1 MGAVTYFVRMVAN
14 EGRAEEVQQLGE
26 RYQPRRAAAL
36 SFQRPPRPG
45 IASHVGRQ
53 APAPVTHDAVLGDL
67 RVAPLESPLE
77 RWPSCP
83 ASAAQALPTLT
94 TAMCGRP
101 RPPAFGLAAQLSK
114 ITWLA
119 WHLPGV
125 QNVQIRTAPASS
137 DPSAKR
143 LRSGQ
148 SDCPHIRL
156 E

>member
-1 MGAVTYFVRMVAN
+1 MARHYRPV
-14 EGRAEEVQQLGE
+14 
-26 RYQPRRAAAL
+26 PRRFCPASATSQGVL
-36 SFQRPPRPG
+36 QRCPSSGHSAPG

-67 RVAPLESPLE
+67 RVVPLKSPLE

-83 ASAAQALPTLT
+83 ASAAQALPTFT
-94 TAMCGRP
+94 KAMCGRP

-119 WHLPGV
+119 WHLPGA

-143 LRSGQ
+143 LGSGQ